1 MRTLLQVL
9 KAQLAQGE
17 AVVLVTVIA
26 ASGSVPRGAGARMLV
41 TKKGRVCGSIGGGA
55 VEYQAQ
61 QTALEVLKDQC
72 SYGREY
78 TLNHEDKQNLGMIC
92 GGRCNVYFHYIPA
105 GEPQVMALADQ
116 AEECFVAG
124 EDLWLVSD
132 LAQGGTLYLQYKSDA
147 QAMKEMDPDGTYLTH
162 RPVRWQKDGQDLFA
176 EQICTSSTVYVFG
189 GGHVAQELVPVLSHV
204 GFRCVVME
212 DREEFARRELFPT
225 AEKIILGDFN
235 QIADYVTLGEE
246 DYACIMTRGHA
257 YDTVLQAQILKQ
269 HPCYC
274 GVIGSRSKAAGV
286 RKSLKEDYGLLEEE
300 LDRITTPIGL
310 PILAV
315 TPAEIAISIAG
326 QMIMHRAQKNGK

>member
-61 QTALEVLKDQC
+61 QTALEVLKDHC

-105 GEPQVMALADQ
+105 EDPHVIALADQ
-116 AEECFVAG
+116 AEDSFMAG

-132 LAQGGTLYLQYKSDA
+132 LAQGGTLSLRYKSDA
-147 QAMKEMDPDGTYLTH
+147 QAMKETDPDGTYLTH

-225 AEKIILGDFN
+225 AEKIVLGDFN

-246 DYACIMTRGHA
+246 DYVCIMTRGHA
-257 YDTVLQAQILKQ
+257 YDTVLQAQILKC

-274 GVIGSRSKAAGV
+274 GVIGSRAKAAGV

-300 LDRITTPIGL
+300 LDLITTPIGL

-326 QMIMHRAQKNGK
+326 QMIMHRAQRNGK